1 MSVKEFLIAFIEN
14 QKSYKKLHLC
24 LHYTFLIFLNTVRES
39 DKSYMI
45 NHENVF
51 WPLVFLFSFFIKSN
65 KYKIKKQINN
75 EHFTLN
81 P

>member
-24 LHYTFLIFLNTVRES
+24 LHYTFLIFLNTARES

-75 EHFTLN
+75 
-81 P
+81 

>member
-24 LHYTFLIFLNTVRES
+24 LHYTFLIFLNTARES

-65 KYKIKKQINN
+65 KYKIKKQVNN
-75 EHFTLN
+75 
-81 P
+81 

>member
-24 LHYTFLIFLNTVRES
+24 LHYTFLIFLNTARES

>member
-14 QKSYKKLHLC
+14 QNSYKKLHLC
-24 LHYTFLIFLNTVRES
+24 LHYTFLIFLNTARES

-65 KYKIKKQINN
+65 KYKIKKQVNN
-75 EHFTLN
+75 
-81 P
+81 